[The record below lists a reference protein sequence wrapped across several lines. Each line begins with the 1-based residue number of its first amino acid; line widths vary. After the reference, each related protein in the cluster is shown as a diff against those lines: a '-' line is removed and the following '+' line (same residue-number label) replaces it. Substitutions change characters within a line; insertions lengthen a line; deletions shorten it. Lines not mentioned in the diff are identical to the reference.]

1 MKKHRLTKLISL
13 ALAVTMSACIL
24 PTSVFAKTDQS
35 TIDDL
40 NRKLAYLG
48 DDQVNTSE
56 YQAALDQK
64 ISLLQQEI
72 DDAQAKE
79 DAKNADITAKE
90 VEIGKI
96 NDQVL
101 QIQTEIDQL
110 NAEIEQKE
118 QEKQKTID
126 QLKERMIADYKTG
139 QTSSLDLLLSASD
152 FGEFMAGMEYIQ
164 RIAKH
169 DKELTDTLEQQVNE
183 IQGSKQERET
193 KLSSLQTQKSD
204 METKLTEAQNERDEI
219 TAIRANKQAKQ
230 DELNSDKQKS
240 IKHSNEVQQQ
250 IQETREELE
259 DATQA
264 ILEAQKEAEKNNNAN
279 NSNNSSG
286 NTDTNGNTGNTGSNN
301 SGSVS
306 SSGYMWPIPG
316 RAMGDGYGPRDYGSG
331 YHWGIDIPAPYGTDI
346 RAAKSGTVIVS
357 MFGYS
362 GSGFG
367 GYGNVVVIQ
376 HDDGH
381 LTLYAHASSRLV
393 SVGQRVEQGQ
403 VIAKVGSTGDST
415 GNHLHFEVRD
425 RNANKLNPLNFVSP
439 S

>member
-1 MKKHRLTKLISL
+1 
-13 ALAVTMSACIL
+13 MSACIL

-48 DDQVNTSE
+48 DDQVSTSE
-56 YQAALDQK
+56 YQSTLDQK

-79 DAKNADITAKE
+79 DAKNADVTAKE
-90 VEIGKI
+90 VEIGKL

-101 QIQTEIDQL
+101 ATQTEIDQL

-118 QEKQKTID
+118 QEKQKTVD

-139 QTSSLDLLLSASD
+139 QTSSLDLLLSAND

-183 IQGSKQERET
+183 IQTNKDERET
-193 KLSSLQTQKSD
+193 KLSNLQAQKSD
-204 METKLTEAQNERDEI
+204 METKLSEAENERDEI
-219 TAIRANKQAKQ
+219 AAIRAEKQAKQ
-230 DELNSDKQKS
+230 DELNADKQKS
-240 IKHSNEVQQQ
+240 IKHSNEVQQA

-264 ILEAQKEAEKNNNAN
+264 LLEAQKNAAAN
-279 NSNNSSG
+279 NYGSSNSSSSSS
-286 NTDTNGNTGNTGSNN
+286 NVDNSGNTGNTVT
-301 SGSVS
+301 GSVS

-316 RAMGDGYGPRDYGSG
+316 RAMGDGYGPRNYGSG
-331 YHWGIDIPAPYGTDI
+331 YHWGVDIPAPYGTDI

-357 MFGYS
+357 MMGFS

-376 HDDGH
+376 HDDGY
-381 LTLYAHASSRLV
+381 LTLYAHASTRLV